1 MKYLLSLLLVLF
13 LSFFGC
19 DLITENNP
27 TPEKV
32 LNKKLIKLPP
42 RSGLSVENTF
52 SITETIDGD
61 KGGDMELNEEYYK
74 QNGDKVKIKAEL
86 KIKQH
91 SFPGTVDITL
101 TVDDIYAAISFSP
114 AMVFEKALELDLKF
128 EGIDLAPLGLTN
140 GPYDFVFIDD
150 HRNIELVSY
159 NSFHVDEEKGK
170 IWVSKAKLN
179 HFSRYGFVN

>member
-1 MKYLLSLLLVLF
+1 MKYLLSLLLVLL

-32 LNKKLIKLPP
+32 LNKQLIKLPP

-61 KGGDMELNEEYYK
+61 KGGTIELHEEYFK
-74 QNGDKVKIKAEL
+74 ENGDKVKIKAKL
-86 KIKQH
+86 KIKKH
-91 SFPGTVDITL
+91 SFEGEVDITL
-101 TVDDIYAAISFSP
+101 TVDDIYAAISFTP
-114 AMVFEKALELDLKF
+114 EMVFEKPLELDLKF
-128 EGIDLAPLGLTN
+128 EGIDLAPLGLTT
-140 GPYDFVFIDD
+140 GTYDFVFIDD
-150 HRNIELVSY
+150 HGNMELVSY
-159 NSFHVDEEKGK
+159 NGLHVDEDKGK